1 MADLEYALVERP
13 LIEQLTGMGWRH
25 LEGAPP
31 EAVVPTLP
39 YRSGRASFSEVILED
54 VLRTTI
60 AEINLD
66 AEGQPWLDEARISSA
81 VNQLTRLP
89 ASSLLEANE
98 KATELLING
107 HVVEGVPG
115 WEGGKGRRVHYIDW
129 EHPENN
135 DFTVVNQFRAD
146 IPGSQ
151 GNSVVP
157 DLVLFVNGIPLVVVE
172 CKQPKVIDLT
182 GAVNQIRDYAEQ
194 RRTDIRTGNQKLFH
208 TVQLTVVTSGE
219 EAKLGTFTATEKHYV
234 PWRDPYPLTA
244 KQLAATLG
252 KPEDTLSRQEILA
265 GAVLDKARLLDIVH
279 NFVTS
284 MTTERGAKIKAAP
297 RYQQYRAVAKTVE
310 RLLTG
315 KTRLRHGR
323 QDQRGGIIWHTQG
336 SGKSLTMTFLVR
348 RLRATPALAD
358 AKVVVVTDR
367 TQLQGQLSETME
379 LAGEHLDVATSGAKA
394 QAALRKHGPGVVFV
408 MIQKNQDTGSGGTGM
423 AAGTP
428 LGELNTDE
436 SIVVLIDEA
445 HRSHSATLGAN
456 LREALPNA
464 ARIGFTGTP
473 IMTRNSRRKT
483 SVDLFGPFIDKY
495 RLKDAE
501 DDGVIVPIVYEVRT
515 VRGAVR
521 DGRELDDIFEE
532 DLEGLTEEER
542 EQLQRRYATKGKVSA
557 AEQLI
562 AAKAKN
568 ILRHYVEKILPE
580 RFKAQVV
587 AEDREATVRYREALL
602 AARDELVGEI
612 ERLPPKVLATPLD
625 EVYGLRKREAY
636 LVRASRQ
643 LDLLRRIDFVP
654 VISEGNSEREQQ
666 LAEWTD
672 PVKRKARIDG
682 FTQPYEESEIGFVIV
697 QAMLLTGFDA
707 PIEQVMY
714 LDRGLKE
721 AELLQAVARVNR
733 TSDGKDFGYV
743 VDYHGVAENLLQALR
758 LYAREDYDSDDAAD
772 VENAMRDPQDEIHKL
787 EPRRT
792 RLRML
797 FSERG
802 VDADDVESC
811 VQLLADD
818 ELRDKFTVELA
829 RFLKTVNAVLPDP
842 AAKPFLPDAKHFT
855 VVKVTA
861 VRRYRVDGGEF
872 NPSAYGEKIRELIDD
887 HVVSLGIE
895 LTLPPVALTA
905 PDFAEKVDKLPGPRA
920 KASEMEHA
928 IRHHISVHAGEDPHR
943 YQLLSERLKKIL
955 EELADDI
962 EAQVRALQGLLT
974 EIVEERPENPHGLGD
989 VETALY
995 GVLLGETATSADDAQ
1010 DTALVDVTRK
1020 VYALAVE
1027 TVHRTD
1033 FWKQAKRTDQ
1043 EKFRRRISGLL
1054 FEAEVCDEDDLKKIS
1069 SQLLDV
1075 IRHNQRRIPKL

>member
-13 LIEQLTGMGWRH
+13 LIEQLKGMGWRH
-25 LEGAPP
+25 LEGASPGALIP
-31 EAVVPTLP
+31 MQP
-39 YRSGRASFSEVILED
+39 YKSGRTSFVEVILED
-54 VLRTTI
+54 VLR
-60 AEINLD
+60 AALHKINLD
-66 AEGQPWLDEARISSA
+66 PQGRPWLDEGRISNA

-89 ASSLLEANE
+89 ASNLLEANKE
-98 KATELLING
+98 ATELLING

-135 DFTVVNQFRAD
+135 DFTVVNQFRVD

-151 GNSVVP
+151 GNAIVP
-157 DLVLFVNGIPLVVVE
+157 DLVLFVNGIPLVVIE
-172 CKQPKVIDLT
+172 CKQPKVTDLT
-182 GAVNQIRDYAEQ
+182 VAVNQIRDYAEQ

-234 PWRDPYPLTA
+234 PWRDPYPLTP
-244 KQLAATLG
+244 KQLAASLG
-252 KPEDTLSRQEILA
+252 KPEDTLSRQEILV

-279 NFVTS
+279 NFVTF
-284 MTTERGAKIKAAP
+284 MTTERGTVIKAAP
-297 RYQQYRAVAKTVE
+297 RYQQYRAVSKTIE

-315 KTRLRHGR
+315 KTRLQHGR

-348 RLRATPALAD
+348 KLRATRALAD
-358 AKVVVVTDR
+358 TKVVVVTDR
-367 TQLQGQLSETME
+367 VQLQSQLRETME
-379 LAGEHLDVATSGAKA
+379 LSGEHVEVATSAARA
-394 QAALRKHGPGVVFV
+394 QAILRKHGPGVVFV
-408 MIQKNQDTGSGGTGM
+408 MIQKNQDAARGADGM

-445 HRSHSATLGAN
+445 HRSHTATLGAN

-483 SVDLFGPFIDKY
+483 SVELFGPFIDKY

-501 DDGVIVPIVYEVRT
+501 DDKVIVPIVYEVRT

-580 RFKAQVV
+580 GFKAQVV
-587 AEDREATVRYREALL
+587 AEDREATLRYREALL
-602 AARDELVGEI
+602 AARDELVEEI
-612 ERLPPKVLATPLD
+612 ERLPAEVLNTPPD
-625 EVYGLRKREAY
+625 ELRRREAY
-636 LVRASRQ
+636 LVRAARH
-643 LDLLRRIDFVP
+643 LDLLKQIDFVP
-654 VISEGNSEREQQ
+654 IISAGDSENEQRF
-666 LAEWTD
+666 AEWTD
-672 PVKRKARIDG
+672 PEKQAQRIAG
-682 FTQPYEESEIGFVIV
+682 FTKPYAESPIGFVIV
-697 QAMLLTGFDA
+697 KSMLLTGFDA

-721 AELLQAVARVNR
+721 AELLQAIARVNR
-733 TSDGKDFGYV
+733 TSDGKDVGYV

-758 LYAREDYDSDDAAD
+758 LYAREDYDGDDAAD
-772 VENAMRDPQDEIHKL
+772 VENAMRDPQDEIRKL
-787 EPRRT
+787 GPQRDRV
-792 RLRML
+792 RML

-802 VDADDVESC
+802 AKVDDVESC
-811 VQLLADD
+811 VQLLADA
-818 ELRDKFTVELA
+818 ELRDRFNVELA

-842 AAKPFLPDAKHFT
+842 AAKPYLPDAKHFS
-855 VVKVTA
+855 VVKMTA
-861 VRRYRVDGGEF
+861 NRRYRVDGGEF
-872 NPSAYGEKIRELIDD
+872 NPSAYGGKIRELIDE

-895 LTLPPVALTA
+895 QKLPPVALTA
-905 PDFAEKVDKLPGPRA
+905 PDFAEKVEALPGPRA

-928 IRHHISVHAGEDPHR
+928 IRYHISVHAGEDPHR
-943 YQLLSERLKKIL
+943 YQLLSERLEKIL
-955 EELADDI
+955 EELATDI

-974 EIVEERPENPHGLGD
+974 EIVEERPENPHGLSD
-989 VETALY
+989 VEAALY

-1020 VYALAVE
+1020 VYALAIE

-1033 FWKQAKRTDQ
+1033 FWKPAKRTDQ
-1043 EKFRRRISGLL
+1043 EKFRRRIAGLL

-1075 IRHNQRRIPKL
+1075 IRHNRQRIPKP